1 MGLPKA
7 LAMAQER
14 GLDLIEVS
22 PKATPP
28 VCKVMDYGKYLY
40 QLKKA
45 EQKQKKGSK
54 KTEVKG
60 VRLSMRTD
68 VGDMNIKI
76 KKARE
81 FLGDGNGIKV
91 QLMFKGREIVHRE
104 LGFEKIKVF
113 RDALLD
119 IGKVDLEPKMQ
130 GRMITMMISPNR

>member
-1 MGLPKA
+1 MGLSKA
-7 LAMAQER
+7 LTIAQEK
-14 GLDLIEVS
+14 GMDLIEVS
-22 PKATPP
+22 PKANPP
-28 VCKVMDYGKYLY
+28 VCKVMDYGKYIY

-54 KTEVKG
+54 KAEVKG
-60 VRLSMRTD
+60 IRLSMRTD
-68 VGDMNIKI
+68 VGDMNVKI

-81 FLGDGNGIKV
+81 FLGEGNSLKV

-104 LGFEKIKVF
+104 LGFEKIRVF

-130 GRMITMMISPNR
+130 GYMITMMVSPSR